1 MQPIE
6 ITITPEQAN
15 KRVDLVLS
23 ETLPDTTRSAV
34 QKGLQAGL
42 ICVGGKPL
50 TKSGKLAAG
59 TVLTVQIPDPEPLDV
74 RPENLPLPI
83 VYEDGDLLVVNKP
96 KGMVVHPAPGNPDH
110 TLVNALLYH
119 CGDSLSGINGVLRP
133 GIVHRLDKDT
143 SGLLIVAKNDFSHQK
158 LAAQIAEH
166 SFSREYETVVYGH
179 MREKSGTVETQI
191 GRHPMDRKKM
201 AVLASGGRRAVTHYR
216 VLQEYRDFSHLRV
229 RLETGRT
236 HQIRVHM
243 AYLGHPVAGDPVYG
257 PRAVL
262 TRLQGQCLHARYIG
276 FTHPRTG
283 AFLEFESELPEYFT
297 AFLRSLGEAQ
307 G

>member
-34 QKGLQAGL
+34 QKWLQAGL
-42 ICVGGKPL
+42 ICVGWKPL

-191 GRHPMDRKKM
+191 GRHPVDRKKM